1 MTVFYYTSTGN
12 SLSVAKSIGGNL
24 ISIPQVYHKSRA
36 RYKDNAIGVVFP
48 VYNLS
53 VPKMVQDFLD
63 KVEFE
68 SDYIFA
74 VGTYGNMAGPCMYNL
89 QKRALNKGWSFDY
102 TAQILMVDNFLPM
115 FEMSAEESKL
125 TQKKTEEKIEQLVCD
140 IESRRHQQTTAGLPM
155 RALAAVLGLGGK
167 PDKNAQKYI
176 INGSC
181 NRCGTCAKVCP
192 AKNISV
198 SDKVHFAAH
207 CHGCLACAHLCPQ
220 NAIHL
225 KNEKSDKR
233 WINPQVSLTELI
245 KANNLTD

>member
-24 ISIPQVYHKSRA
+24 ISIPQVYHKLQT

-53 VPKMVQDFLD
+53 VPEMVQDFLD
-63 KVEFE
+63 RAEFE

-89 QKRALNKGWSFDY
+89 QKRALNKGWGFDY
-102 TAQILMVDNFLPM
+102 TSQILMVDNFLPM
-115 FEMSAEESKL
+115 FEMSAEEAKL
-125 TQKKTEEKIEQLVCD
+125 PQKNTEAKIEQLVCD
-140 IESRRHQQTTAGLPM
+140 IESRRHQQTPAGLPM
-155 RALAAVLGLGGK
+155 RALAAVLSLGGK
-167 PDKNAQKYI
+167 PNNKKYTV
-176 INGSC
+176 NDSC
-181 NRCGTCAKVCP
+181 NSCGTCAKVCP

-198 SDKVHFAAH
+198 SDKVHFSDH

-225 KNEKSDKR
+225 KNEKSGKR
-233 WINPQVSLTELI
+233 WINPNVSLNEII
-245 KANNLTD
+245 KANAR